1 MGCNSICMNLHK
13 TCFTSSLK
21 FWIICITTVLSIQML
36 VQHFSGGYGFFT
48 CWSVWDVM
56 QHLWNMNPLI
66 TGVQPG
72 AKPGMS
78 EQLHS
83 CRKGGWMQAFWSRL
97 SVTGSSLLISPA
109 PESHSNFVCQKPFS
123 RLAYREQG
131 LWFLFELDFSDIAH
145 LCSSFQIACSFLNY
159 AMLW

>member
-109 PESHSNFVCQKPFS
+109 PGISQQFCVSKT
-123 RLAYREQG
+123 
-131 LWFLFELDFSDIAH
+131 LFE
-145 LCSSFQIACSFLNY
+145 ACLQRARAVVFIWTWLQWYSTSL
-159 AMLW
+159 L